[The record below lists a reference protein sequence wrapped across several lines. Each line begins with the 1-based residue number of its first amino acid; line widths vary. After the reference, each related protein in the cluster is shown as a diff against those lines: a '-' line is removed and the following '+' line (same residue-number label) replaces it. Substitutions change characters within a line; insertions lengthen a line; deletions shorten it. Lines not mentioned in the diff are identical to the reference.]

1 MRELIRQILREAL
14 GVPEGSTES
23 GEMLYNLI
31 LLLLVVLLC
40 IQSILYPFTLEC
52 SLIFKWV
59 VQ

>member
-31 LLLLVVLLC
+31 LERLKRLDANLAQMNLSRLL
-40 IQSILYPFTLEC
+40 I
-52 SLIFKWV
+52 
-59 VQ
+59 